1 MAELYTF
8 ILRKYEDEKISA
20 DYEEKKSNEEMFKWF
35 EEGYSAMLNGKLS
48 SDESKSDE
56 DKNKKEIKKKPLADD
71 NTYYIS
77 PRIVGEL
84 VIHDN
89 YENMMNMLSK
99 TLENLS
105 TSNRRDFI
113 GNTFVNST
121 DFGKFLKLTKLE
133 KEYPK
138 FFKVVKAEFPK
149 EEKGFFLLKL
159 LYMLSLLI
167 INIADTKIEI
177 ENPQSDNSNKKIS
190 KINMIG
196 YLLLNSD
203 SNIGEGESG
212 FERFKE
218 FIEKYSVAEDFGKN
232 KITLRQPNNQVELF
246 AIFVK
251 WYLYYY
257 SDIKYRNQRK
267 IQRIDEHPKQVQVS
281 NMLNNIINEEAYP
294 DLQYFYTDPPFTNKN
309 ITIPGKNKIRIEVK
323 DIMSKYDKQ
332 TQMPKQTELDE
343 IIDHIYGL
351 SYFQAY
357 TSQVAT
363 FEGRKVSFKNT
374 NTSIRSMF

>member
-48 SDESKSDE
+48 SDESKSDK
-56 DKNKKEIKKKPLADD
+56 DIYRKEIKKKPLADD
-71 NTYYIS
+71 NTYYIC

-84 VIHDN
+84 VIHDE

-105 TSNRRDFI
+105 TSKSKSLI
-113 GNTFVNST
+113 GNKFVNST
-121 DFGKFLKLTKLE
+121 HFDNFIKFTKLNS
-133 KEYPK
+133 YPG
-138 FFKVVKAEFPK
+138 FFEVVRAEFQK

-167 INIADTKIEI
+167 INIGDTKIEI

-190 KINMIG
+190 KINIIG

-203 SNIGEGESG
+203 RNIGKGESG

-232 KITLRQPNNQVELF
+232 KITLKQSANQVELF

-257 SDIKYRNQRK
+257 SDIRYRDQRK
-267 IQRIDEHPKQVQVS
+267 IQRMDERPKQLHVS
-281 NMLNNIINEEAYP
+281 KMLNNIINEEAYTEP
-294 DLQYFYTDPPFTNKN
+294 KYVYTDKPHTNK
-309 ITIPGKNKIRIEVK
+309 KIIISSRSKISIEVK
-323 DIMSKYDKQ
+323 DIMSKYDKKQMLNQ
-332 TQMPKQTELDE
+332 TKLDE

-351 SYFQAY
+351 SYFQVYA
-357 TSQVAT
+357 SQVAT
-363 FEGRKVSFKNT
+363 FEDNRVSFKNT
-374 NTSIRSMF
+374 IPPIHSMF